1 MIYSLKLRWK
11 SDDKTLFVKSEKMKN
26 MFVES
31 FLPYFE
37 NRFLENEK
45 GLEKQIYKLKS
56 ISNSQMTHKLVY
68 DLLLLSGKSF

>member
-1 MIYSLKLRWK
+1 
-11 SDDKTLFVKSEKMKN
+11 MKN

-45 GLEKQIYKLKS
+45 DLEKQIYKLKS